1 MNNLAEV
8 LDIAEDTQKGKFLT
22 FLLGDEVYGIEIAI
36 VIEIIGLHPITEMP
50 QMPPY
55 VRGIINLRGKIIP
68 VVDLR
73 LKFKK
78 DFKEYNSRTCIVV
91 VNIRDT
97 LIGLIVDSVVEVVYI
112 ADENIVVPPNVNVIS
127 NKYVKSIGKVGDKVK
142 LLLDCEKIFTDEE
155 LFVSMDI

>member
-1 MNNLAEV
+1 
-8 LDIAEDTQKGKFLT
+8 
-22 FLLGDEVYGIEIAI
+22 
-36 VIEIIGLHPITEMP
+36 MP
-50 QMPPY
+50 HY

-68 VVDLR
+68 VVDMR

>member
-1 MNNLAEV
+1 MRNGTMN
-8 LDIAEDTQKGKFLT
+8 
-22 FLLGDEVYGIEIAI
+22 
-36 VIEIIGLHPITEMP
+36 
-50 QMPPY
+50 
-55 VRGIINLRGKIIP
+55 RGITMETTAALKNELSALSTKLFSYAGSKM
-68 VVDLR
+68 
-73 LKFKK
+73 KFKK